1 MSTKRLSFFGRT
13 ASTTTTGSI
22 NSPTTPATTTTME
35 SPSSSTSAP
44 RALQEFRQQIKKG
57 LPITLNTSSI
67 SAIVDLI
74 RNKESLDDR
83 KLLLE
88 HALAFVSK
96 LEDGPFARTLK
107 NKIVELLWNDLSH
120 PAATSI
126 SPKYS
131 WRTADGSYNNID
143 CPDMGKA
150 GTPYSRS
157 VQQAHPLPKNQLP
170 DPGLIFD
177 TLLKRQGFVQHPG
190 GLSSLMFS
198 FAALVIHSV
207 FRTSHRDVN
216 INETSS
222 YVDLAPLYG
231 NSQKDQDKIRIKD
244 GRGKMFPDVFA
255 EDRLLLLPPAVCA
268 LLVLFNRNHNYIAE
282 KLLEINERGTYVD
295 PASLTADDPATK
307 KKLLDQEED
316 IFQTARLINCGWF
329 GMVVFSDYF
338 STILGLVREGNSW
351 SLTPFDEI
359 RRDDHSLFE
368 RGNGNVCSVE
378 FNCLYRWHATTSAED
393 EKWTERVFTQLFP
406 GKPVEEVTVND
417 FKMAAHKIQQ
427 MQPDITHWTF
437 GGIQRNADGS
447 FSDDDL
453 ANILHNAT
461 EHPAA
466 AFRARGTPP
475 IMRLNE
481 IMGIEQNRR
490 WGVCSLNDFRK
501 FLGLKPFTTFLEWNS
516 DPEIANAAE
525 KLYGHIDYLELYTGL
540 QAEEAKPLVDG
551 AGLCPGYTI
560 SRAILSDA
568 IALTRGDRFFTHD
581 FTPFN
586 LTAWGFAD
594 CQRDPNA
601 FGFGSTLGRLFLR
614 TLPNNYTENS
624 VYTFF
629 PLMTPE
635 SMKVNL
641 TNLKVLDQYDVSRPK
656 PHNPIHQVKGY
667 NQVASVL
674 NDKVNFTT
682 PYKARA
688 DRVIPGP
695 GFFPAESEKDQQG
708 VLAVLSQPELI
719 KELGEFFF
727 ENTTKHIKQNSYKL
741 VDSNVHGVDLVR
753 YVLRNVTM
761 EWVATDL
768 AGIQLKSEPS
778 SSTYTAPELFEA
790 LSDIYQFIFLD
801 VEASRVMVL
810 QEKVKKHVQKLLRL
824 IKGGLGGTV
833 GSRFSIAGIVGTV
846 TSLFSKAKG
855 EEYTT
860 IVKQLYELGHS
871 TDRLANTILALMVV
885 SGVELTLALT
895 NVFNLYIG
903 SPASPDLAKSATSSH
918 QLDGFV
924 FEAMRLDPCFR
935 GVFRVATKD
944 VAAAGHNFK
953 QGDHVFL
960 DVYSANVDD
969 SVVINAAACEP
980 TRSTDGRL
988 VSDGFFRFLGEP
1000 LATTIVAETLRAVY
1014 TLNNVRRAPGQSGTL
1029 ARFKHHT
1036 RPELMFAY
1044 LNNDQ
1049 LLTEWPTS
1057 LSIQYDA

>member
-1 MSTKRLSFFGRT
+1 MSTKRLSFFSRT
-13 ASTTTTGSI
+13 ASTATTTTAT
-22 NSPTTPATTTTME
+22 SPAATTPATTVMDSPTSTTA
-35 SPSSSTSAP
+35 TTTNAP
-44 RALQEFRQQIKKG
+44 KALQEFRQQIKKG
-57 LPITLNTSSI
+57 LPINMNTTTI

-96 LEDGPFARTLK
+96 LEDGPLARTLK
-107 NKIVELLWNDLSH
+107 NKIIELLWNDLSH
-120 PAATSI
+120 PASTSI

-157 VQQAHPLPKNQLP
+157 VQQSHPLPKNQLP

-177 TLLKRQGFVQHPG
+177 TLLKRQGFVKHPG

-338 STILGLVREGNSW
+338 SSILGLL
-351 SLTPFDEI
+351 LTLETQEI
-359 RRDDHSLFE
+359 RKEDHSLFE
-368 RGNGNVCSVE
+368 RGRGNVCSVE

-393 EKWTERVFTQLFP
+393 EKWTERVFNQLFP
-406 GKPVEEVTVND
+406 GKPVEDVTVND

-437 GGIQRNADGS
+437 GGIQRQADGS

-453 ANILHNAT
+453 ANIIQNAT

-501 FLGLKPFTTFLEWNS
+501 FLGLKPFTSFLEWNS
-516 DPEIANAAE
+516 DPEIAEAAE

-614 TLPNNYTENS
+614 TLPNNFTENS

-629 PLMTPE
+629 PLMTPD
-635 SMKVNL
+635 SMKVHL
-641 TNLKVLDQYDVSRPK
+641 GEMKLLDQYDLSRPK
-656 PHNPIHQVKGY
+656 RHNPVLHVKGY
-667 NQVASVL
+667 TQVATILKDVE
-674 NDKVNFTT
+674 NFTT

-695 GFFPAESEKDQQG
+695 GFFPAESEKEQQG
-708 VLAVLSQPELI
+708 VLAVLSQTALI
-719 KELGEFFF
+719 KELGEFFY
-727 ENTTKHIKQNSYKL
+727 ENTTKHIKENSYNL
-741 VDSNVHGVDLVR
+741 VNSNVHGVDIVR

-768 AGIQLKSEPS
+768 AGIRLKTKDS
-778 SSTYTAPELFEA
+778 SGAYTAAELFEA
-790 LSDIYQFIFLD
+790 LSEIYQFIFLD

-810 QEKVKKHVQKLLRL
+810 QEKVKKHVKNLLRL

-833 GSRFSIAGIVGTV
+833 GPRFSLAGIVGTV
-846 TSLFSKAKG
+846 TSLFSKPKG

-871 TDRLANTILALMVV
+871 TDRLANTILALMVI
-885 SGVELTLALT
+885 SGVELTLALS
-895 NVFNLYIG
+895 NVFNLYVG
-903 SPASPDLAKSATSSH
+903 SPASADLAKSATSSS

-924 FEAMRLDPCFR
+924 FEALRLDPCFR

-944 VAAAGHNFK
+944 ATTAGYSVK
-953 QGDHVFL
+953 KGDQVFL
-960 DVYSANVDD
+960 DVYSANVDE
-969 SVVINAAACEP
+969 SIYVNAAAVEP
-980 TRSTDGRL
+980 GRATTARL
-988 VSDGFFRFLGEP
+988 VSDGIFRFLGEP
-1000 LATTIVAETLRAVY
+1000 LTLTIISETLRAVY
-1014 TLNNVRRAPGQSGTL
+1014 TLKNIRRAPGQSGVL
-1029 ARFKHHT
+1029 PRFKHHT

-1049 LLTEWPTS
+1049 LLSEWPTS
-1057 LSIQYDA
+1057 FSIQYDS